1 MKKDTKK
8 RIFVWLLMLSLLLS
22 LPGMTNKVLAEE
34 NPTPP
39 SPPNLTTDVNPED
52 PSTLIMEC
60 SGDPSKDWIHEW
72 RLSSTPDM
80 MSSIWADFTVNVEN
94 MFSIEFTESLR
105 NMIDGIVY
113 VAVRYVYYMNSSLG
127 GDWSNIYAV
136 EIDDNGHITKVEPAE
151 METNPTPNES
161 PSSKSTDGKEEAQ
174 TVQPTESA
182 VQPTESAVQPTE
194 SAVQPTEPAVQP
206 TEPATQ
212 PSDTL
217 PKTEESGGNNL
228 WLALLVLVVLL
239 LAGGLFLYNR
249 RRTSKQ
255 RD

>member
-8 RIFVWLLMLSLLLS
+8 RILVWLLMLSLLLP
-22 LPGMTNKVLAEE
+22 LQGMTNEVHAEE

-72 RLSSTPDM
+72 RLSTTPDM
-80 MSSIWADFTVNVEN
+80 MSSIWDDFTVNVEN

-127 GDWSNIYAV
+127 SDWSNIYAV
-136 EIDDNGHITKVEPAE
+136 EIDGDGYIMNVEPAE

-161 PSSKSTDGKEEAQ
+161 PSSKSTDGKQEAQ
-174 TVQPTESA
+174 TA
-182 VQPTESAVQPTE
+182 
-194 SAVQPTEPAVQP
+194 QP

-217 PKTEESGGNNL
+217 PKTEESGGNYL

-239 LAGGLFLYNR
+239 LAGGLFLFNR

>member
-8 RIFVWLLMLSLLLS
+8 RLLVWLLMLSLLLP
-22 LPGMTNKVLAEE
+22 LPGMTNEVHAEE

-39 SPPNLTTDVNPED
+39 SPPIFGATAMDSSHLF
-52 PSTLIMEC
+52 MGC
-60 SGDPSKDWIHEW
+60 SGNPSEDWIHEW

-80 MSSIWADFTVNVEN
+80 MSSIWADFSVNAEN

-113 VAVRYVYYMNSSLG
+113 VAARYVYYMNSSLG

-161 PSSKSTDGKEEAQ
+161 PSSKSTDGKQEAQ
-174 TVQPTESA
+174 T
-182 VQPTESAVQPTE
+182 
-194 SAVQPTEPAVQP
+194 VQP

-217 PKTEESGGNNL
+217 PKTEESGGNYL

-239 LAGGLFLYNR
+239 LAGGLFLFNR
-249 RRTSKQ
+249 RRTSK
-255 RD
+255 

>member
-8 RIFVWLLMLSLLLS
+8 RILVWLLMLSLLLP
-22 LPGMTNKVLAEE
+22 LPGMTNEVRAEE

-80 MSSIWADFTVNVEN
+80 MSSIWADFSVNAEN

-113 VAVRYVYYMNSSLG
+113 VAVRYVYYMDSSLG
-127 GDWSNIYAV
+127 SGWSNIYSV
-136 EIDDNGHITKVEPAE
+136 EIDDNGHITNVEPAE

-161 PSSKSTDGKEEAQ
+161 PSSKSTDGKQEAQ
-174 TVQPTESA
+174 TVQPTE
-182 VQPTESAVQPTE
+182 PD
-194 SAVQPTEPAVQP
+194 
-206 TEPATQ
+206 TQ

-217 PKTEESGGNNL
+217 PETEESGGNYL

-239 LAGGLFLYNR
+239 LAGGLFLFNR

-255 RD
+255 KD

>member
-8 RIFVWLLMLSLLLS
+8 RLLVWLLMLSLLLP
-22 LPGMTNKVLAEE
+22 LPGMTNEVHAEE

-39 SPPNLTTDVNPED
+39 SPPIFGATAMDSSHLF
-52 PSTLIMEC
+52 MGC
-60 SGDPSKDWIHEW
+60 SGNPSEDWIHEW

-80 MSSIWADFTVNVEN
+80 TSSIWDDFTDNVEN
-94 MFSIEFTESLR
+94 EMTIEFTESLR

-113 VAVRYVYYMNSSLG
+113 VAARYVYYMNSSLG
-127 GDWSNIYAV
+127 SDWSNIYAV
-136 EIDDNGHITKVEPAE
+136 EIDGDGYIMNVEPAE

-161 PSSKSTDGKEEAQ
+161 PSSKSTDGKQEAQ
-174 TVQPTESA
+174 T
-182 VQPTESAVQPTE
+182 
-194 SAVQPTEPAVQP
+194 VQP

-217 PKTEESGGNNL
+217 PKTEESGGNYL

-239 LAGGLFLYNR
+239 LAGGLFLFNR
-249 RRTSKQ
+249 RRTSK
-255 RD
+255 

>member
-8 RIFVWLLMLSLLLS
+8 RILVWLLMLSLLLLP
-22 LPGMTNKVLAEE
+22 LPGMTNEIHAEE
-34 NPTPP
+34 TPTPP
-39 SPPNLTTDVNPED
+39 SPPNLTTDINPED

-60 SGDPSKDWIHEW
+60 TGDPSKDWIHEW

-80 MSSIWADFTVNVEN
+80 MSSIWADFSVNAEN

-161 PSSKSTDGKEEAQ
+161 PSSKSTDGKQEAQ
-174 TVQPTESA
+174 T
-182 VQPTESAVQPTE
+182 
-194 SAVQPTEPAVQP
+194 VQP

-217 PKTEESGGNNL
+217 SKTEESGGNYL

-239 LAGGLFLYNR
+239 LAGGLFLFNR

-255 RD
+255 KD